1 VFAAGIVLMAGLQ
14 HRFRPLAPEGTF
26 QEHSSEDMMQTLSLL
41 DLREH
46 PFESLLVLH
55 IQPPLLDAVRAALA
69 RLWPEA
75 PPRPLVRRVDRALYV
90 VWTVVYATIGALVY
104 LWLERLTARAVP
116 GGAAAAWPSRFA
128 RQHGLL
134 RPVANACCGSSFGLV
149 SCPPACQAAGADEE
163 PIAEFPVW

>member
-55 IQPPLLDAVRAALA
+55 IQPPLPVLA

-75 PPRPLVRRVDRALYV
+75 PRPLVRRVDRALYV
-90 VWTVVYATIGALVY
+90 VWSSRNDRRARLLRALD
-104 LWLERLTARAVP
+104 RQADP

-134 RPVANACCGSSFGLV
+134 RPVVERVLREFVRSGELS
-149 SCPPACQAAGADEE
+149 AGM
-163 PIAEFPVW
+163 PGGGCR

>member
-1 VFAAGIVLMAGLQ
+1 VTHERPASGRGAAAARARWVGSLVVFAAGIVLMAGLQ

-55 IQPPLLDAVRAALA
+55 IQPPLLNAVRAALA

-75 PPRPLVRRVDRALYV
+75 PPRPLVRRGDRALYV
-90 VWTVVYATIGALVY
+90 VWTVV
-104 LWLERLTARAVP
+104 EDARRRA
-116 GGAAAAWPSRFA
+116 
-128 RQHGLL
+128 HDL
-134 RPVANACCGSSFGLV
+134 
-149 SCPPACQAAGADEE
+149 
-163 PIAEFPVW
+163 